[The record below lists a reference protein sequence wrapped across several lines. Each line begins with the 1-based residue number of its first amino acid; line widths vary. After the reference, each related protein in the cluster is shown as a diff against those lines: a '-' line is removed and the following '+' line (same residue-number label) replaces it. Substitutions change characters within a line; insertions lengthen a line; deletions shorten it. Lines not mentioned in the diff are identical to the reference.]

1 MVVVQTQPLRIGRL
15 SLETPILLAPMAGYT
30 DLPFRAVV
38 RPLGGLGLAFAEM
51 MNPQSILFGKGKRR
65 AELLATTPEDRPM
78 GHQIY
83 GTDPELAARAARW
96 LEENGA
102 TLIDINMG
110 CPQREITSGDAGAA
124 LLKRPDEAVR
134 LAKQVVASVSLPVT
148 AKIRLGWDAGS
159 IVAADLARELERVGI
174 AAITVHGR
182 TREQGYDGQARLD
195 EIRRVVEAVERVPV
209 IGNGDITSPQAA
221 RRMFAET
228 GCAGIM
234 LARGATKNPWLIR
247 DIWRDLS
254 GLPSLPPPTQAEKVL
269 MLKDHFE
276 RSVLHYDA
284 RHAVAIFRRWIPP
297 RASSLGLSRDRMLQ
311 LLKIHDL
318 TEMRHALDQLSAAA
332 ADNTAL

>member
-30 DLPFRAVV
+30 DLPFRSVV
-38 RPLGGLGLAFAEM
+38 RPLGGLGFAFAEM

-65 AELLATTPEDRPM
+65 AELLATTPEDSPL

-83 GTDPELAARAARW
+83 GTDPELVARAARW
-96 LEENGA
+96 LEEHGA

-110 CPQREITSGDAGAA
+110 CPQREITSGNAGAA
-124 LLKRPDEAVR
+124 LLKQPAEAVR
-134 LAKQVVASVSLPVT
+134 LAEQVVASVSLPVT

-159 IVAADLARELERVGI
+159 IVAAGLARELERAGI

-182 TREQGYDGQARLD
+182 TREQGYGGQANLD
-195 EIRRVVEAVERVPV
+195 EIRRVVEAVERIPV

-234 LARGATKNPWLIR
+234 LARGVTKNPWLIR
-247 DIWRDLS
+247 DIWRDIS
-254 GLPSLPPPTQAEKVL
+254 GLPPLSSPCRAEQVV
-269 MLKDHFE
+269 MLRDQFE
-276 RSVLHYDA
+276 RTVVHYGQ

-297 RASSLGLSRDRMLQ
+297 RASSLGLSRDGMLR
-311 LLKIHDL
+311 LLRIQDL
-318 TEMRHALDQLSAAA
+318 AGMRGALDQLQTSVSE
-332 ADNTAL
+332 NGSP

>member
-134 LAKQVVASVSLPVT
+134 LAEQVVASVSLPVT

-254 GLPSLPPPTQAEKVL
+254 GLPSLPPSTQAEKVL
-269 MLKDHFE
+269 MLRDHFE
-276 RSVLHYDA
+276 RSVLHYDT

-297 RASSLGLSRDRMLQ
+297 RASSLGLSRDGMLQ

-318 TEMRHALDQLSAAA
+318 AEMRHALDQLSAAA
-332 ADNTAL
+332 ADNTAQ